1 MAMPKAI
8 SKSNRK
14 NENEPRRRGAMSQD
28 LYEGFHDNLV
38 HARNLG
44 LITAVGYCYAVVRVL
59 TTEIPPQSLPGGGCR
74 T

>member
-1 MAMPKAI
+1 
-8 SKSNRK
+8 
-14 NENEPRRRGAMSQD
+14 MSQD